1 MGCSACNYG
10 TCNGNCDTDNDNLY
24 PQGGTGM

>member
-10 TCNGNCDTDNDNLY
+10 TCNGYCYNDDDNLH